1 MGMATQFRRWQ
12 ASPSVRH
19 ALVNGCRVVLD
30 LRTGSYQV
38 LNPAA
43 TAMWEI
49 LTGDADPA
57 DALIE
62 MSSRYRVPLARLE
75 QDLSAFSDLCRTSR
89 LLEPENHADAVV
101 KPPLRAGASAPT
113 ILLALRSMMA
123 TSRAL
128 ARDGFAVTYLQ
139 YAQFPQGTSPTA
151 RRALTIFARA
161 ENFFLSKRGSEDCLA
176 RSLALYRF
184 LSRVNVQANH
194 VIGVCRFPFRA
205 HAWVE
210 TEGTAAFQG
219 SVADYTP
226 LARL

>member
-1 MGMATQFRRWQ
+1 
-12 ASPSVRH
+12 
-19 ALVNGCRVVLD
+19 
-30 LRTGSYQV
+30 
-38 LNPAA
+38 
-43 TAMWEI
+43 MWEI

-57 DALIE
+57 DALNE
-62 MSSRYRVPLARLE
+62 MSSRYRVPMARLE
-75 QDLSAFSDLCRTSR
+75 QDLSAFSDLCLTSR
-89 LLEPENHADAVV
+89 LLEPENYADAVT
-101 KPPLRAGASAPT
+101 KLPLRRGASAPT
-113 ILLALRSMMA
+113 ILLALQSMIA

-128 ARDGFAVTYLQ
+128 GREGFAATYLQ
-139 YAQFPQGTSPTA
+139 YAQLPRGNSRTA
-151 RRALTIFARA
+151 GRALTIFARA
-161 ENFFLSKRGSEDCLA
+161 ENFFLAKRGSDDCLA

-184 LSRVNVQANH
+184 LSRVNVQAHH